1 MFPRQGALTGCRRYT
16 PAPQTWN
23 VTGYSSIPTLPD
35 QYCNS
40 YSRTSSSTHKDIDIH
55 NCLGG
60 KHCRDG
66 YAQCRAKA
74 HQANFCATNS
84 IVFQTMP
91 LTQLSASQL
100 VIAKPMLQSP
110 CCSQYYYHQQQ
121 KLINTQEPRHSFKKK
136 VINKNQKSYDIQSI
150 VFQFTVFIFYYRDIN
165 ILIVYFSRYL

>member
-23 VTGYSSIPTLPD
+23 VTGYS
-35 QYCNS
+35 
-40 YSRTSSSTHKDIDIH
+40 THKDIDIR

-100 VIAKPMLQSP
+100 VIAKPVPRSP
-110 CCSQYYYHQQQ
+110 QYIDTMFKQEQFRPYKATMRSQNKNESITNKKVFNKFNTILCIIIKYPFQNQQYQIRTRKSISKNQQQYYQQ
-121 KLINTQEPRHSFKKK
+121 F
-136 VINKNQKSYDIQSI
+136 NK
-150 VFQFTVFIFYYRDIN
+150 
-165 ILIVYFSRYL
+165 